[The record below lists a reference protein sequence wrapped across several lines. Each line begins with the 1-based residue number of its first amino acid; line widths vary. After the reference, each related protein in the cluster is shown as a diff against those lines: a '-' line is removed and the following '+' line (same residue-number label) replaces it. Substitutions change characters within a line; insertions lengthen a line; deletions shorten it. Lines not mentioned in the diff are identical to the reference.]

1 MMRRGVPFAAAVAS
15 VLATVPALA
24 PTAALAHGGDR
35 AFVLLLPTGYYLVGG
50 SLAVAATFLLLA
62 VMPKGISDRLAAA
75 RLPLLALRPPGP
87 IVASLLSFLFLA
99 LLLAAGLYGSRDP
112 LANPLPL
119 AIWTLWWVG
128 FTLATAL
135 FGNLWAY
142 ANPWS
147 GPYRLAMRL
156 PSRASKS
163 SEAGA
168 TALPPSLW
176 GRDRVG
182 GTPKHQKSGFP
193 SPLAPPHK
201 GQGNPAAAVDS
212 DRSIGG
218 RLAEMGGQQSGSAKP
233 LLRYPPWLGYWPAIG
248 LFLGFAWF
256 ELIDIAP
263 DNPERLAVVVGAYW
277 LFTFLAVIL
286 FGEEAWLG
294 RAEPFSVFFRFIGWL
309 SPLVWAPATTDGES
323 RQALCLAM
331 PGAALI
337 ERGALPASGV
347 LFILL
352 TLASVSFDGLSKT
365 FWWLGLNGINPLE
378 PPGRSGLLAINTG
391 GLILTWEALAVIYT
405 GAVLLGWLMA
415 GRPGKPGVLL
425 GTLVFSIMPISL
437 GFHFSHYLTALLVNG
452 QYAYAA
458 ASDPFGTG
466 ADVLSLGHFHV
477 TTSFLSTYEGTRAI
491 WNAQTAGIVTG
502 HVLAVLLAHEL
513 ARRST
518 ADNRALVLSQLP
530 LAAVMVGYTLFGL
543 WLLSTPVAG

>member
-1 MMRRGVPFAAAVAS
+1 MIRRMTPSAGAGAI
-15 VLATVPALA
+15 LATTQVLTS
-24 PTAALAHGGDR
+24 TAALAHGGDR

-50 SLAVAATFLLLA
+50 TLAVAATFVLLA
-62 VMPKGISDRLAAA
+62 VMPTGISDRLAAV
-75 RLPLLALRPPGP
+75 RLPLLSLRQPSP
-87 IVASLLSFLFLA
+87 IIPSLLSFLCLAFL
-99 LLLAAGLYGSRDP
+99 LSAGLTGSRDP

-128 FTLATAL
+128 FTLATAV
-135 FGNLWAY
+135 FGNLWTY
-142 ANPWS
+142 ANPWT

-156 PSRASKS
+156 
-163 SEAGA
+163 AG
-168 TALPPSLW
+168 
-176 GRDRVG
+176 R
-182 GTPKHQKSGFP
+182 
-193 SPLAPPHK
+193 
-201 GQGNPAAAVDS
+201 
-212 DRSIGG
+212 
-218 RLAEMGGQQSGSAKP
+218 MKP
-233 LLRYPPWLGYWPAIG
+233 LLGYPPWLGYWPAIV
-248 LFLGFAWF
+248 LFFGFAWF

-263 DNPERLAVVVGAYW
+263 DNPERLAVAVGAYW
-277 LFTFLAVIL
+277 LFTLIALVL

-309 SPLVWAPATTDGES
+309 SPLAWTPASDSAPNPAPSDET
-323 RQALCLAM
+323 RQRLCLAM
-331 PGAALI
+331 PGAALMD
-337 ERGALPASGV
+337 RSALPASGV

-352 TLASVSFDGLSKT
+352 TLASVSFDGLAKT

-378 PPGRSGLLAINTG
+378 FPGRSAVLGINTA
-391 GLILTWEALAVIYT
+391 GLVLTWEALAVLYT

-415 GRPGKPGVLL
+415 GRPGKPGLLL

-466 ADVLSLGHFHV
+466 ADVLSLGRFHV
-477 TTSFLSTYEGTRAI
+477 TTSFLNTYEGTTAI
-491 WNAQTAGIVTG
+491 WNAQTAGIVIG

-530 LAAVMVGYTLFGL
+530 LALVMVGYTLFGL
-543 WLLSTPVAG
+543 WLLSSPVAG